1 MKETVRLVY
10 KTDNNEIEL
19 FDFTNEHID
28 YAAIY
33 NTDKLLGHRLISL
46 AERDN
51 GKIII
56 NLKKKVAGQVVIVY
70 NNGAQVSI
78 KELYTIQKMTDNIK
92 NVEYD
97 YVHFT
102 CGDMEIT
109 DGIVELMGIQDK
121 SLADSINK
129 TNITYPIYETTIE
142 PIKIGAY
149 FIDYETAHYKLDT
162 SSIGILNS
170 ETKAFIKRELHNQE
184 DSITLR
190 IRGIQPWNQ

>member
-1 MKETVRLVY
+1 MKETARLIYRTNDSDIV
-10 KTDNNEIEL
+10 L

-56 NLKKKVAGQVVIVY
+56 NLKKKVAGQVIVVY
-70 NNGAQVSI
+70 NNGVQVSI

-92 NVEYD
+92 NVEYN

-109 DGIVELMGIQDK
+109 DGIVELMNIQDK
-121 SLADSINK
+121 YLADSINK

-149 FIDYETAHYKLDT
+149 FIDYEIAHYKLDA

-184 DSITLR
+184 DNITLR